1 MPASAACRSGGGVD
15 AELACERGWLADLR
29 FLGELA
35 FDSQKEK
42 RNYKRSLTGCLRALE
57 MTGPGIQIRHAGWL
71 PDDVASVDEEV
82 DAGHE

>member
-1 MPASAACRSGGGVD
+1 MLSWPASA
-15 AELACERGWLADLR
+15 ADLR

-42 RNYKRSLTGCLRALE
+42 RNYERPPDGKSPCFGGI
-57 MTGPGIQIRHAGWL
+57 TGPGLQIRRAGWL
-71 PDDVASVDEEV
+71 PDDVASIDEEV